1 MEFTAQSEL
10 ETDIVGQKIFGILP
24 SQCVVALI
32 GTLGAGKTRLIQA
45 IAKAAG
51 IDPAGVSSPTYVLIH
66 EYQGTVPIHHFDVYR
81 LNNVNEF
88 LQLGAEEYF
97 ERPGLSLI
105 EWGDR
110 VESVLPREHYTIHI
124 EILGENS
131 RKFVLEKNGSQTSCW
146 YSNCKQPIVF

>member
-1 MEFTAQSEL
+1 MDFTVRNEF
-10 ETDIVGQKIFGILP
+10 ETDFVGQKIFESLP
-24 SQCVVALI
+24 TRCTVALI
-32 GTLGAGKTRLIQA
+32 GTLGAGKTRLVQA

-51 IDPAGVSSPTYVLIH
+51 VDPITVSSPTYVLIH
-66 EYQGTVPIHHFDVYR
+66 EYQGIVPIYHFDVYR
-81 LNNVNEF
+81 LNSVNEF

-110 VESVLPREHYTIHI
+110 VESVLPRDHFTIRI

-131 RKFVLEKNGSQTSCW
+131 RKFILEKPMGSTGKRGQFVC
-146 YSNCKQPIVF
+146 

>member
-1 MEFTAQSEL
+1 MEFTAHSEL
-10 ETDIVGQKIFGILP
+10 ETDFVGQKIFESLP
-24 SQCVVALI
+24 AQCVVALI
-32 GTLGAGKTRLIQA
+32 GTLGAGKTRLVQA

-51 IDPAGVSSPTYVLIH
+51 VDPAEVSSPTYVLIH
-66 EYQGTVPIHHFDVYR
+66 EYQGTVPIYHFDVYR
-81 LNNVNEF
+81 LNEVNEF

-110 VESVLPREHYTIHI
+110 VESALPRNHFKVRI

-131 RKFVLEKNGSQTSCW
+131 RKFILEERRTN
-146 YSNCKQPIVF
+146 

>member
-1 MEFTAQSEL
+1 MEFTAQNEH
-10 ETDIVGQKIFGILP
+10 ETDIVGQKIFEILP
-24 SQCVVALI
+24 RQCVVALI

-51 IDPAGVSSPTYVLIH
+51 INPADVSSPTYVLIH
-66 EYQGTVPIHHFDVYR
+66 EYQGTVPIYHFDVYR
-81 LNNVNEF
+81 LNHAGEF
-88 LQLGAEEYF
+88 LQLGVEEYF

-110 VESVLPREHYTIHI
+110 VESVLPREHFTIRI

-131 RKFVLEKNGSQTSCW
+131 RKFVLEKVAAETS
-146 YSNCKQPIVF
+146 YP

>member
-1 MEFTAQSEL
+1 MDFTAQNEL
-10 ETDIVGQKIFGILP
+10 ETDTVGQKIFEILP

-32 GTLGAGKTRLIQA
+32 GTLGAGKTRLIRA

-66 EYQGTVPIHHFDVYR
+66 EYQGTVPIYHFDVYR
-81 LNNVNEF
+81 LNDVNEF

-110 VESVLPREHYTIHI
+110 VESVLPREHYTIRI

-131 RKFVLEKNGSQTSCW
+131 RRFVLSSAAAYTAQH
-146 YSNCKQPIVF
+146 Q

>member
-1 MEFTAQSEL
+1 MDFTAQNEL
-10 ETDIVGQKIFGILP
+10 ETDFVGQKIFESLP
-24 SQCVVALI
+24 SQSVVALI
-32 GTLGAGKTRLIQA
+32 GTLGAGKTRLVQA

-51 IDPAGVSSPTYVLIH
+51 VDPTTVSSPTYVLIH
-66 EYQGTVPIHHFDVYR
+66 EYQGTVPIYHFDVYR
-81 LNNVNEF
+81 LNSINEF

-110 VESVLPREHYTIHI
+110 VESALPQDHYTIRI

-131 RKFVLEKNGSQTSCW
+131 RKFILE
-146 YSNCKQPIVF
+146 